1 VKEASM
7 TMEEFESY
15 CLGNVSK
22 LERLG
27 SERRNV
33 VRNMEDAMLMRFVQR
48 SISSDSVDYII
59 DTIDENYQLLPNVLP
74 HKLSLNGE
82 DPKHNKPK
90 VETNIKYIKSTS
102 IPL

>member
-1 VKEASM
+1 M
-7 TMEEFESY
+7 
-15 CLGNVSK
+15 SK
-22 LERLG
+22 LDRLG

-48 SISSDSVDYII
+48 SVSSDSVDYII

-74 HKLSLNGE
+74 HKPSLNGE
-82 DPKHNKPK
+82 EIQQYKPK
-90 VETNIKYIKSTS
+90 VETNARYIKAAN